1 LKTPTAVV
9 EILYQDP
16 QTSKQN
22 CERWEGRAMAR
33 GNRVDRGRREQS
45 VRSQENRIDSK
56 KILLHFA
63 IMLWAG
69 FTYIM
74 TSRKNTVIY
83 TGATNNLYSRIYE
96 HRYKANPGF
105 SARYNTEKLVYYECF
120 YEVELAF
127 EREAQ
132 IKSWSRK
139 KKIKLIESVN
149 PSWRDLY
156 DEIKDDRVEPLSK
169 S

>member
-1 LKTPTAVV
+1 
-9 EILYQDP
+9 
-16 QTSKQN
+16 
-22 CERWEGRAMAR
+22 
-33 GNRVDRGRREQS
+33 
-45 VRSQENRIDSK
+45 
-56 KILLHFA
+56 
-63 IMLWAG
+63 MLWAG

-96 HRYKANPGF
+96 HRYKVNPGF

-149 PSWRDLY
+149 PTWRDLY
-156 DEIKDDRVEPLSK
+156 DEIRDDKVEPLSK
-169 S
+169 L